1 MRLDGGGGPTRLLNL
16 GGSERAHRRHPVR
29 KRPAPSWLYPT
40 LRAATA
46 LGVVAV
52 ITAGF
57 VHLERSGW
65 LGERYAALRLGVI
78 AASGNIG
85 LKVADVAVS
94 GRHRTS
100 REELLAALDV
110 RRGDPIVG
118 FDPRAARERIE
129 ALPWVKQARVERS
142 LPDVVRVDVVERRPL
157 ALWQVDRR
165 LQVIDHEGQVIRVAD
180 KRPFRDLPVIVGPDA
195 ATHAP
200 GLLVLLAGEPELAK
214 RMTAAIR
221 VAERRWNIR
230 LDDRV
235 EIRLPAQDIGVAWSR
250 LAAMERTHA
259 VLGRDI
265 VAVDLRLPDRLVVQ
279 LAPGAKPLAAGPGKS
294 T

>member
-1 MRLDGGGGPTRLLNL
+1 MRLLSLGSNERPDRRRPT
-16 GGSERAHRRHPVR
+16 R
-29 KRPAPSWLYPT
+29 KRPAPPWVRPT
-40 LRAATA
+40 VRAAA
-46 LGVVAV
+46 AAGVLAV
-52 ITAGF
+52 LTGG
-57 VHLERSGW
+57 VMQLQTSGW
-65 LGERYAALRLGVI
+65 LGDRFTALRLGVV
-78 AASGNIG
+78 AASAEFG

-94 GRHRTS
+94 GRERTT
-100 REELLAALDV
+100 RDELLAALDV
-110 RRGDPIVG
+110 RRGDPIIG
-118 FDPRAARERIE
+118 FDPQAARERLE
-129 ALPWVKQARVERS
+129 GLPWVRSARVERS
-142 LPDVVRVDVVERRPL
+142 LPDVVRVDIVERQPL

-165 LQVIDHEGQVIRVAD
+165 LQIIDHQGQVIRVAD
-180 KRPFRDLPVIVGPDA
+180 KRPFRNLPVIVGPDA

-200 GLLVLLAGEPELAK
+200 GLLQLLGGEPDLAK

-250 LAAMERTHA
+250 LAAMERTNA

-265 VAVDLRLPDRLVVQ
+265 VAVDLRLPDRTIVQ
-279 LAPGAKPLAAGPGKS
+279 LAPGAKLRTAGPGKS

>member
-1 MRLDGGGGPTRLLNL
+1 MRLLSVGSNDRRGRRRPT
-16 GGSERAHRRHPVR
+16 R
-29 KRPAPSWLYPT
+29 KRPAPPWLRPT
-40 LRAATA
+40 IQVAAVTA
-46 LGVVAV
+46 VLAVLTGGVMQLQA
-52 ITAGF
+52 
-57 VHLERSGW
+57 SGW
-65 LGERYAALRLGVI
+65 LGERVTALRLGAV
-78 AASGNIG
+78 AASAELG

-94 GRHRTS
+94 GRERTT
-100 REELLAALDV
+100 RDELLAALDV
-110 RRGDPIVG
+110 RRGDPIIG
-118 FDPRAARERIE
+118 FDPQAARERLE
-129 ALPWVKQARVERS
+129 GLPWVRSARVERS
-142 LPDVVRVDVVERRPL
+142 LPDVVRVDIVERQPL

-165 LQVIDHEGQVIRVAD
+165 LQIIDHQGQVIRVAD
-180 KRPFRDLPVIVGPDA
+180 KRPFRNLPVIVGPDA

-200 GLLVLLAGEPELAK
+200 VLLQLLGGEPDLAK

-250 LAAMERTHA
+250 LAAMERTNA

-265 VAVDLRLPDRLVVQ
+265 VAVDLRLPDRTIVQ
-279 LAPGAKPLAAGPGKS
+279 LAPGAKLRTAGPGKS

>member
-1 MRLDGGGGPTRLLNL
+1 MRLLSVGSNDRRGRRRPT
-16 GGSERAHRRHPVR
+16 R
-29 KRPAPSWLYPT
+29 KRPAPPWLRPT
-40 LRAATA
+40 IQVAAATA
-46 LGVVAV
+46 VLAVLTGGVMQLQA
-52 ITAGF
+52 
-57 VHLERSGW
+57 SGW
-65 LGERYAALRLGVI
+65 LGERVTALRLGAV
-78 AASGNIG
+78 AASAELG

-94 GRHRTS
+94 GRERTT
-100 REELLAALDV
+100 RDELLAALDV
-110 RRGDPIVG
+110 RRGDPIIG
-118 FDPRAARERIE
+118 FDPQAARERLE
-129 ALPWVKQARVERS
+129 GLPWVRSARVERS
-142 LPDVVRVDVVERRPL
+142 LPDVVRVDIVERQPL

-165 LQVIDHEGQVIRVAD
+165 LQIIDHQGQVIRVAD
-180 KRPFRDLPVIVGPDA
+180 KRPFRNLPVIVGPDA

-200 GLLVLLAGEPELAK
+200 VLLQLLGGEPDLAK

-250 LAAMERTHA
+250 LAAMERTNA

-265 VAVDLRLPDRLVVQ
+265 VAVDLRLPDRTIVQ
-279 LAPGAKPLAAGPGKS
+279 LAPGAKLRTAGPGKS

>member
-1 MRLDGGGGPTRLLNL
+1 MRLLSI
-16 GGSERAHRRHPVR
+16 GSQDRPDRRRPVR
-29 KRPAPSWLYPT
+29 KRPSPPWVRPAIRTGVAVAIL
-40 LRAATA
+40 AAA
-46 LGVVAV
+46 GLGVMRLHE
-52 ITAGF
+52 T
-57 VHLERSGW
+57 GW
-65 LGERYAALRLGVI
+65 LGDRFEALRLGVV
-78 AASGNIG
+78 AASGDIG
-85 LKVADVAVS
+85 LRVADVAVS
-94 GRHRTS
+94 GRQRTS
-100 REELLAALDV
+100 RDELLAALDV

-118 FDPRAARERIE
+118 FDPRAARERLE
-129 ALPWVKQARVERS
+129 ALPWVRSARVERS
-142 LPDVVRVDVVERRPL
+142 LPDVVRVDLVERKPL

-165 LQVIDHEGQVIRVAD
+165 LQVIDQEGQVIRVAD

-195 ATHAP
+195 AMHAP
-200 GLLVLLAGEPELAK
+200 ELLQLLRGEPDLAR

-250 LAAMERTHA
+250 LAAMERTNA

-265 VAVDLRLPDRLVVQ
+265 VAVDLRLPDRTIVQ
-279 LAPGAKPLAAGPGKS
+279 LAPGAKPRAAGPGKS